1 VASALAVEPI
11 ARRARTPVPPEC
23 FTAALLHDI
32 GKIVLARFLSP
43 DELKW
48 LAEARDLGGSSLQ
61 AEMEVLGVNHAELGG
76 QIAGH
81 WKLPERLAAGITFH
95 HTPDDGHDLVCDVV
109 YLANIAAKRIGEGVV
124 RAPDEVTAQGSSL
137 TRLGLT
143 PTVWEDLI
151 LTLPASFEATLAQ
164 YARD

>member
-1 VASALAVEPI
+1 
-11 ARRARTPVPPEC
+11 
-23 FTAALLHDI
+23 
-32 GKIVLARFLSP
+32 
-43 DELKW
+43 
-48 LAEARDLGGSSLQ
+48 
-61 AEMEVLGVNHAELGG
+61 
-76 QIAGH
+76 
-81 WKLPERLAAGITFH
+81 
-95 HTPDDGHDLVCDVV
+95 VCDVV

-124 RAPDEVTAQGSSL
+124 RAPDDVTVHETSL